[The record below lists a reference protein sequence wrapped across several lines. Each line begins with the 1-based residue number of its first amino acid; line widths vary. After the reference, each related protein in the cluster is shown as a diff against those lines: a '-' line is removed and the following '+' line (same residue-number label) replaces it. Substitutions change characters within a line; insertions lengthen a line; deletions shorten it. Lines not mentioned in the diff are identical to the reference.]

1 MELIRGLHNL
11 RPHHR
16 GCVVTIGAFDGVHRG
31 HQAVLRSLM
40 AKGQE
45 LGLPSVVVVFEPLP
59 REYFS
64 PLDAPPR
71 LMSFRE
77 KFVALAEL
85 GIDRLLRV
93 RFDERLRRT
102 SPRQFVEEVIAGGLG
117 ARFVLVGDDSRFG
130 RDRGGDEELLRAG
143 GERFGYSVA
152 ATSTVL
158 EGSER
163 ISSTRIRE
171 ALGAARFEEAE
182 RLLGRPYS
190 ITGRVVTGKQL
201 GRQLGAPTANI
212 QLRRIR
218 APLNGVYAVQVQ
230 GVEAGRCWPG
240 VANIGVRPTVGD
252 LVQAV
257 LEVHLFDFS
266 GDIYRRKLT
275 VQFRH
280 KLRDEIKFESL
291 AALQAQIQCDFHEG
305 RRLLGLNP

>member
-11 RPHHR
+11 RPRHR
-16 GCVVTIGAFDGVHRG
+16 GCVVTMGAFDGVHRG
-31 HQAVLRSLM
+31 HQAVLHSLM
-40 AKGQE
+40 AKGRE
-45 LGLPSVVVVFEPLP
+45 LELPSAVVVFEPLP
-59 REYFS
+59 REYFA
-64 PLDAPPR
+64 PLEAPPR

-102 SPRQFVEEVIAGGLG
+102 QPKQFVEQVIVGGLG
-117 ARFVLVGDDSRFG
+117 AGFVLIGDDSRFG

-152 ATSTVL
+152 ATSTIL
-158 EGSER
+158 EGAER

-171 ALGAARFEEAE
+171 ALGQSRFDEAE

-190 ITGRVVTGKQL
+190 ITGRVVMGQQL
-201 GRQLGAPTANI
+201 GRLLDAPTANI

-218 APLNGVYAVQVQ
+218 APLSGVYTVQVQ
-230 GVEAGRCWPG
+230 GVEAGRSWPG
-240 VANIGVRPTVGD
+240 IANIGVRPTIGD

-266 GDIYRRKLT
+266 GDIYHRNLT
-275 VQFRH
+275 VQFQH

-291 AALQAQIQCDFHEG
+291 EALKAQIQRDFNEG